1 MFTVLAADAAGTATG
16 IQESVLD
23 AIRNSLTQSEQRD
36 LSAIILNL
44 ALAAGLSWLLGV
56 LYVKCGRAMS
66 NRRAFAANFVLVTI
80 ATMVIITIVKSSLAL
95 SLGLVGA
102 LSIVRY
108 RTAIKEPEELSFLL
122 LAITIGLGFGAQ
134 QPKTTIVS
142 FAVIAAI
149 ILLRHIFLA
158 KKENQ
163 HLNLIV
169 TAGQSLGLSVESICG
184 VVQKHCSQLHMRRF
198 DQNSENLEITFLVG
212 IRSFSDFEACRRGLT
227 DLHSE
232 IGISYLDPQSYL

>member
-1 MFTVLAADAAGTATG
+1 MLEVLAADAAGAATG

-36 LSAIILNL
+36 LPAIILNL
-44 ALAAGLSWLLGV
+44 TLAAGLSWLLGV
-56 LYVKCGRAMS
+56 MYVRCGRSMS
-66 NRRAFAANFVLVTI
+66 NRRAFAANFVLVTV

-134 QPKTTIVS
+134 QPKTTIAS
-142 FAVIAAI
+142 FAVIAVI
-149 ILLRHIFLA
+149 IGIRSIFLA

-169 TAGQSLGLSVESICG
+169 TAGQSLGLTVESICA
-184 VVQKHCSQLHMRRF
+184 VVGKHCSQLHMRRF

-212 IRSFSDFEACRRGLT
+212 IRSFADFEACRRGLT